1 MTPTTVRMVLV
12 EGEKADGRTVD
23 HDVFDIPA
31 EDPSAT
37 APDQVVAAILGT
49 RESATE
55 GGHRLVGT
63 GVTWRDHGEA
73 AALRDAL
80 TARGLDDV
88 MLVSELHAA
97 GALAQAVGRAV
108 GYDRTA
114 LMFLERNT
122 ATLSV
127 VDTADGSIVK
137 VQSHDLHTPDAVAEL
152 AGMVAGLES
161 LESPPQGVF
170 VVGSGIAV
178 GAIKLQ
184 LESATSLP
192 VSAPDEPE
200 LALARGAALASAHAP
215 LFEASTVGLASARD
229 GVDGTT
235 AGAALAG
242 LAAADVTQAAGINY
256 TGSPAAL
263 AYSEADPES
272 QAFPAYEAAPAP
284 KPSPAEQQ
292 PGRKP
297 FLLVGSA
304 LTSIFVLGVT
314 ALVISLAVS
323 IRPSADQRP
332 SPAES
337 AIIPSQVS
345 EAAVP
350 PAPAPAL
357 ETIQAPVPVVQEAPQ
372 PQAPARTVFVE
383 RPAPAPAAPAPAP
396 AAPAPAPAPAAPAP
410 IPAPVAP
417 PVVAPVVVPPP
428 IVIPPPVI
436 QLPAPQWPSIFRP
449 PWNPPKNNWPGNDDD
464 EPDWTPPWRPTT
476 QPSKPTQTQ
485 TPKPTQ
491 TQQPEPTKTQAP
503 EPTKTQQPQPT
514 QVTVQPQVPS
524 VPQVPQQPQ
533 VPQVPQVPQIQL
545 PQLPQWPG
553 SGSSGG
559 SEGSGRSSAGSDSG
573 SGGSGGSG
581 RGGGSGDSGSSG
593 SPGESLIPIWPFG

>member
-1 MTPTTVRMVLV
+1 MVLV

-31 EDPSAT
+31 DDPSAT
-37 APDQVVAAILGT
+37 APAQVVAAILGT

-80 TARGLDDV
+80 AARGIDDV

-137 VQSHDLHTPDAVAEL
+137 VQSHELHTADAVAEL

-200 LALARGAALASAHAP
+200 VALARGAALASAHAP

-229 GVDGTT
+229 GLDGTT
-235 AGAALAG
+235 AGAALSG
-242 LAAADVTQAAGINY
+242 HAAADVTQAAGIEY

-272 QAFPAYEAAPAP
+272 QEFPVYDPAP
-284 KPSPAEQQ
+284 VAKPAAAGQQ
-292 PGRKP
+292 QERKP

-323 IRPSADQRP
+323 IRPSVDQRP

-350 PAPAPAL
+350 PAPAAPL
-357 ETIQAPVPVVQEAPQ
+357 ETIKAPVPVVQEAPQ

-383 RPAPAPAAPAPAP
+383 RPAPVAQAPAPAPAP
-396 AAPAPAPAPAAPAP
+396 AAPAPAPAPAAP

-449 PWNPPKNNWPGNDDD
+449 PWNPSQNNWPDKDDD

-476 QPSKPTQTQ
+476 QPSKPT
-485 TPKPTQ
+485 K
-491 TQQPEPTKTQAP
+491 TQQPEPTKTQQP
-503 EPTKTQQPQPT
+503 EPTRTQQPQPT
-514 QVTVQPQVPS
+514 QVTVQPQVPT
-524 VPQVPQQPQ
+524 VPQVPQQQQAPQ
-533 VPQVPQVPQIQL
+533 VPQLPQIQL

-559 SEGSGRSSAGSDSG
+559 SEGSGRSGAGSDSG

-581 RGGGSGDSGSSG
+581 RGGGSGESGSSG
-593 SPGESLIPIWPFG
+593 SPGESLIPVWPFG